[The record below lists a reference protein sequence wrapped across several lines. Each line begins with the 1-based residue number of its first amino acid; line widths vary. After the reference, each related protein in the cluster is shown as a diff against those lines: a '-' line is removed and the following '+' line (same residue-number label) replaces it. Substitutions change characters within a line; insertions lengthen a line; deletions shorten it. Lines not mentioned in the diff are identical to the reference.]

1 MDTLST
7 HTCSITQLARFLTDG
22 QAPTAAGWSMPRRAG
37 LLNVWETSHGPDA
50 PARHEI
56 YLCLRDE
63 FLLLVDQFRFG
74 ERRLVELELEAEA
87 PLEGGRLRTAM
98 KLPDGSRVGVHLLGD
113 YAWERKAERL
123 IRLRQRG
130 EQGRFLVVLTADPNA
145 RVRVLNGWSI
155 EVRSGSLVHHLLH
168 ANRAGKQR
176 SVGPVLTDARYAL
189 ASWQPTPDFAP
200 PMMLD
205 VQLQVIQATQIH
217 ANLLET
223 QPVSAPDWVI

>member
-7 HTCSITQLARFLTDG
+7 HTRSITELARLLTSG
-22 QAPTAAGWSMPRRAG
+22 QAPAGSDWPTPRRAG
-37 LLNVWETSHGPDA
+37 LLDVWETSHGPDA

-56 YLCLRDE
+56 YLRLRGE

-74 ERRLVELELEAEA
+74 EQRLVELFLEAET
-87 PLEGGRLRTAM
+87 PLDGGRLHTAM
-98 KLPDGSRVGVHLLGD
+98 AFPDGSRVGVHYLGD
-113 YAWERKAERL
+113 YAWESKADRL

-130 EQGRFLVVLTADPNA
+130 DQGRFLVVLTADPNA

-176 SVGPVLTDARYAL
+176 PVGPVLTDARYAL

-217 ANLLET
+217 ANLLEA
-223 QPVSAPDWVI
+223 QPVSGPDWVI